1 MKRIDDETIQ
11 VTELPIGMWTDKFKD
26 QCYSLIEKGVMN
38 QLINES
44 TTDKVNFTLKNVQ
57 DTTDIKLTSTL
68 HTTNMVLF
76 NHENV
81 ITKYHTIND
90 IFEEYFKT
98 RLHFYKLRKDH
109 ILAKLKDSV
118 DLNENKLK
126 FILKVVNNENFLKQE
141 DEAIIDLLNEE
152 HFLKVDN
159 TFNYLLNIPV
169 RGCTLNA
176 VKVLRTTISKLK
188 EELVELAKLT
198 TNQMW
203 LKELDE
209 VRTHL

>member
-1 MKRIDDETIQ
+1 
-11 VTELPIGMWTDKFKD
+11 
-26 QCYSLIEKGVMN
+26 
-38 QLINES
+38 
-44 TTDKVNFTLKNVQ
+44 
-57 DTTDIKLTSTL
+57 
-68 HTTNMVLF
+68 
-76 NHENV
+76 
-81 ITKYHTIND
+81 
-90 IFEEYFKT
+90 
-98 RLHFYKLRKDH
+98 
-109 ILAKLKDSV
+109 LAKLKDSV

-176 VKVLRTTISKLK
+176 VKVLRSTISKLK

-209 VRTHL
+209 VRAHL

>member
-1 MKRIDDETIQ
+1 
-11 VTELPIGMWTDKFKD
+11 
-26 QCYSLIEKGVMN
+26 
-38 QLINES
+38 
-44 TTDKVNFTLKNVQ
+44 
-57 DTTDIKLTSTL
+57 
-68 HTTNMVLF
+68 
-76 NHENV
+76 
-81 ITKYHTIND
+81 
-90 IFEEYFKT
+90 
-98 RLHFYKLRKDH
+98 
-109 ILAKLKDSV
+109 LAKLKDSV

-176 VKVLRTTISKLK
+176 VKVLRSTISKLK

-203 LKELDE
+203 LKELNE
-209 VRTHL
+209 VRAHL

>member
-1 MKRIDDETIQ
+1 
-11 VTELPIGMWTDKFKD
+11 
-26 QCYSLIEKGVMN
+26 
-38 QLINES
+38 
-44 TTDKVNFTLKNVQ
+44 
-57 DTTDIKLTSTL
+57 
-68 HTTNMVLF
+68 
-76 NHENV
+76 
-81 ITKYHTIND
+81 
-90 IFEEYFKT
+90 
-98 RLHFYKLRKDH
+98 
-109 ILAKLKDSV
+109 
-118 DLNENKLK
+118 
-126 FILKVVNNENFLKQE
+126 
-141 DEAIIDLLNEE
+141 LNEE